1 MFKKSIF
8 TLAFLA
14 VIGWMSAQSLQFEM
28 DGRIFANNESYI
40 CEATPSEWGEIE
52 LKMQLR
58 NLTDK
63 QLDVIVEKEYVKII
77 DGTTNT
83 FCWGVCLGPD
93 GFTTRPVSM
102 EPFSVSNDGDLSF
115 HYQVDPTYSGD
126 EASYLVGTSILRYYA
141 FPADNTSNKTCIEIW
156 FAYGATNIDENK
168 ISFSHAYPNPASSM
182 VHFNYQLPATGNV
195 SVSVYNL
202 LGQEVLSQQLDA
214 LQGQAAFSVADLT
227 EGIYFCNLKVDGRA
241 VKTEKFVVKK
251 Y

>member
-1 MFKKSIF
+1 MYKKSIF
-8 TLAFLA
+8 TLVFLA
-14 VIGWMSAQSLQFEM
+14 VIGWVSAQSLQFEM
-28 DGRIFANNESYI
+28 DGRVFANNEKYI
-40 CEATPSEWGEIE
+40 CETTPNDWGEIE

-63 QLDVIVEKEYVKII
+63 PLEVVVEKEYVKIV

-83 FCWGVCLGPD
+83 FCWGSCLGPD
-93 GFTTRPVSM
+93 GFVTRPVTM
-102 EPFSVSNDGDLSF
+102 EPYAVSQDGELSF

-126 EASYLVGTSILRYYA
+126 EASYLAGTSMLRYYA
-141 FPADNTSNKTCIEIW
+141 YPADNTDNKTCIEIW
-156 FAYGATNIDENK
+156 FAYGASSIDENK

-182 VHFNYQLPATGNV
+182 VHFNYQLPSTGNV

-202 LGQEVLSQQLDA
+202 LGQEVMSQQLDA
-214 LQGQAAFSVADLT
+214 MQGQAVFSVADLT

>member
-1 MFKKSIF
+1 MMKKSIF

-14 VIGWMSAQSLQFEM
+14 VMAFASAQSLQFEL
-28 DGRIFANNESYI
+28 DGRVFANNEKYI
-40 CEATPSEWGEIE
+40 CETAPNDWGEIE

-63 QLDVIVEKEYVKII
+63 ALEVVVEKEYVKIV
-77 DGTTNT
+77 DGTSNT
-83 FCWGVCLGPD
+83 FCWGSCLGPD
-93 GFTTRPVSM
+93 GFVTRPVIM
-102 EPFSVSNDGDLSF
+102 EPFAVSGDGELSF

-126 EASYLVGTSILRYYA
+126 EASYLVGTSMLKYYA
-141 FPADNTSNKTCIEIW
+141 YPADDPSVKTCIEIW
-156 FAYGATNIDENK
+156 FAYGASNIDENK
-168 ISFSHAYPNPASSM
+168 INFSHAYPNPASS
-182 VHFNYQLPATGNV
+182 VVRFNYQLPSAGNV

-202 LGQEVLSQQLDA
+202 LGQEVLSQQLGA
-214 LQGQAAFSVADLT
+214 LQGQAVLSVADLT